1 MEDSEALVRAG
12 IKLSDRAG
20 CFLFWLR
27 EGSSHSILS
36 KMSSLAQLAGRIRW
50 ESCSLLK
57 LLWLILSLCW
67 DISFKRENGA
77 LKIEFFNTP
86 RPSYSEDMAQIQ
98 VCCYLEKH
106 TTYSPQNLTDS
117 GDGLGVR

>member
-1 MEDSEALVRAG
+1 MLISLKALFFFGVEVSEVLVKAG
-12 IKLSDRAG
+12 IKAQLSDITG

-67 DISFKRENGA
+67 EVSFKRENGA
-77 LKIEFFNTP
+77 L
-86 RPSYSEDMAQIQ
+86 
-98 VCCYLEKH
+98 
-106 TTYSPQNLTDS
+106 
-117 GDGLGVR
+117 